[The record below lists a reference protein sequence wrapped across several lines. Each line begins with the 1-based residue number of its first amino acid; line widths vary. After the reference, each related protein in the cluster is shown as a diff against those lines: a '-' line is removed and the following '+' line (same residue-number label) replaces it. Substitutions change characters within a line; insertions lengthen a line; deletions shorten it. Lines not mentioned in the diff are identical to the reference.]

1 MKKNYLFIGAA
12 AIMMVGCASD
22 DLVGDE
28 NISSGETPIAF
39 NMETPAVTRA
49 GSSTDAG
56 KLNNMFIVW
65 GEKNETNG
73 VKAGAENIVFQ
84 NYVVKY
90 TDNTANTT
98 TSNTNNWEYV
108 GIDHSDFDTNV
119 KTTIGTGKAQ
129 TIKYWDDNA
138 SSYTFTAVSA
148 LQSDIKN
155 GNVIIEKTVGPASI
169 NEGSTTPT
177 VYDKGYTIN
186 VKSGATTGSIYY
198 ADRKNIAKDQGYSH
212 QPVELTFRNFQSKI
226 RFGIYETV
234 PGYKVVITGIK
245 YTGAN
250 SSEVE
255 HKSSDTSGDKSFGVT
270 GNFIIAGDN
279 TKYTVTYVSTAGDDQ
294 NKAEVA
300 VDANSATQ
308 TFCNTT
314 GTNWLSTSWTSTTE
328 NSCIGESATDATYDK
343 TVTTSTTTGESTTT
357 TTDAK
362 AYTAIL
368 PNPSNK
374 TNLKLKVKYDLYS
387 EDTGEKIEVDYKT
400 VEVPAEYCTWKSN
413 YAYTYL
419 FKISDKS
426 AELYPIT
433 FDACVVE
440 TQTGNQETI
449 TEVSEPSITTYAV
462 KSASDKTVV
471 TEKDEYE
478 DGNVIYASVLNNGTV
493 ESLTLTKTN
502 TTGNIRLLK
511 ASSTNTSLY
520 PVTEAS
526 VANAVAH
533 STNNKITVEDVTES
547 SGASIT
553 TDTDKVPAEDGTTR
567 SLSAL
572 KWTATGDD
580 SKEIYYVV
588 EYTNSSKTYYKVVK
602 IAQKTTTNP

>member
-12 AIMMVGCASD
+12 AIMMAGCASD
-22 DLVGDE
+22 DIVGDE

-65 GEKNETNG
+65 GEKGETNG

-90 TDNTANTT
+90 TANTANTT

-119 KTTIGTGKAQ
+119 KTTIGSGKAQ

-148 LQSDIKN
+148 LQSDIKD
-155 GNVIIEKTVGPASI
+155 GNVIIEKTVGTES
-169 NEGSTTPT
+169 NDNSKT
-177 VYDKGYTIN
+177 VYDKGYTIQ
-186 VKSGATTGSIYY
+186 VKSKANVGNIYY
-198 ADRKNIAKDQGYSH
+198 ADRKNIAKGQGYSH

-250 SSEVE
+250 SSEAE

-270 GNFIIAGDN
+270 GNFIVAGDN
-279 TKYTVTYVSTAGDDQ
+279 TKYTVTYVSTEGDDQ

-328 NSCIGESATDATYDK
+328 NSCIGESATAATYDK

-368 PNPSNK
+368 PNPSNT
-374 TNLKLKVKYDLYS
+374 TNLKLEISYDLYS
-387 EDTGEKIEVDYKT
+387 EDTGEKITVGYKT
-400 VEVPAEYCTWKSN
+400 AEVPAQYCQWKSN

-419 FKISDKS
+419 FKITDKS

-440 TQTGNQETI
+440 SETGNQETI

-462 KSASDKTVV
+462 KSDSKTVV
-471 TEKDEYE
+471 TGQDEYQ
-478 DGNVIYASVLNNGTV
+478 GKNIIYASVVDANSNVVTLSLNT
-493 ESLTLTKTN
+493 STTTN
-502 TTGNIRLLK
+502 GNIK
-511 ASSTNTSLY
+511 LY
-520 PVTEAS
+520 TAALADGVTGFKITEAS

-533 STNNKITVEDVTES
+533 STNNKITVTDVTES
-547 SGASIT
+547 SKAAIT
-553 TDTDKVPAEDGTTR
+553 SDTDKVPAEDGTTR
-567 SLSAL
+567 SISAL
-572 KWTATGDD
+572 KWTATKDT
-580 SKEIYYVV
+580 YYAI
-588 EYTNSSKTYYKVVK
+588 EYTYTDNKEEKKVYKVVK
-602 IAQKTTTNP
+602 VGAEESNQ